1 MDARFRFLM
10 PEFFS
15 TAELAGREESALN
28 LDFWKVLNQAGGGMG
43 RVSHRPS
50 GGTGVPVF
58 ELFGERQTWP
68 TPDLL
73 HCESIPER
81 SRVHDWEITQ
91 HRHADLGQFV
101 YVQAGHAVLDVEGSV
116 TEIDEPAMQI
126 VPPMCVHGFRFSRD
140 IAGYVITLAL
150 PLFDWLQDSLGDA
163 APALLRAD
171 CYAVGA
177 DKPYLDQLC
186 QRIDREY
193 ATVAPGRDFALHS
206 LVGAL
211 GSWVGRQQH
220 EQREAEWRPDRGQ
233 QRTGSFS
240 RLVEQHFREHW
251 SVAQY
256 AAELAITTAQLNNV
270 CHRSLGCTALEH
282 VHHRVLLEA
291 KRNLIYTTMT
301 VAQIADLLGF
311 SDVGYF
317 SRFFRRLERVSPR
330 DFRQQQAS
338 YGRTPA

>member
-1 MDARFRFLM
+1 MSA
-10 PEFFS
+10 FFN
-15 TAELAGREESALN
+15 TADLAGREESALN
-28 LDFWKVLNQAGGGMG
+28 LDFWKLLNQSGGGMG
-43 RVSHRPS
+43 KVLHRPL

-101 YVQAGHAVLDVEGSV
+101 YVQSGHALLDVEGTVS
-116 TEIDEPAMQI
+116 EIDEPAVQV
-126 VPPMCVHGFRFSRD
+126 VPPMCVHGFRFSRN

-163 APALLRAD
+163 APALLRAG
-171 CYAVGA
+171 CHEVGA
-177 DKPYLDQLC
+177 DKPYIDQLC
-186 QRIDREY
+186 QRIACEY
-193 ATVAPGRDFALHS
+193 GNVAPGRDFVLHS

-211 GSWVGRQQH
+211 GSWVERQQH

-233 QRTGSFS
+233 QHTASFS

-256 AAELAITTAQLNNV
+256 AAELAFTAAQLNHV
-270 CHRSLGCTALEH
+270 CRRSLGCTALEH
-282 VHHRVLLEA
+282 VHRRVLLEA
-291 KRNLIYTTMT
+291 KRNLIYTTMS
-301 VAQIADLLGF
+301 VAQVADLLGF

-317 SRFFRRLERVSPR
+317 SRFFRRLEQVSPR
-330 DFRQQQAS
+330 DFRQQQVS
-338 YGRTPA
+338 HGRTPA

>member
-1 MDARFRFLM
+1 
-10 PEFFS
+10 
-15 TAELAGREESALN
+15 
-28 LDFWKVLNQAGGGMG
+28 
-43 RVSHRPS
+43 
-50 GGTGVPVF
+50 
-58 ELFGERQTWP
+58 
-68 TPDLL
+68 
-73 HCESIPER
+73 
-81 SRVHDWEITQ
+81 
-91 HRHADLGQFV
+91 
-101 YVQAGHAVLDVEGSV
+101 
-116 TEIDEPAMQI
+116 
-126 VPPMCVHGFRFSRD
+126 
-140 IAGYVITLAL
+140 
-150 PLFDWLQDSLGDA
+150 
-163 APALLRAD
+163 LLRAD